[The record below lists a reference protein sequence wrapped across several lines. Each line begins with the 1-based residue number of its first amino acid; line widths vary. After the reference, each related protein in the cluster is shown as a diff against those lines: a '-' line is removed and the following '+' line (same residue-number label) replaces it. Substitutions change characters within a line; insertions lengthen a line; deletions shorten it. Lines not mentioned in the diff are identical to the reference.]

1 MSDRRVPGPATG
13 GGGRVGLE
21 PSTRYF
27 SSFVWNTVAKFGD
40 FGLAYLF
47 SVLLARM
54 LAPAG
59 YGAYASILSICTLVF
74 VFTSIG
80 IDNTIHRFVG
90 EASGSTETRRRIPT
104 LVRLLFFFRLV
115 LIAVLVTATVLAR
128 GWIAERFADDA
139 VAPLIA
145 AAALYLVTQSLVSFA
160 AGVLTGL
167 LRTRAVAAFTLVL
180 RIANLALA
188 YRLLGS
194 GAGVREIMLM
204 LGFTSAA
211 LFCGYLLKLLP
222 LFRGA
227 GTKIDSRSVAAFAVV
242 AWGLAIVNFG
252 LGKQSDVI
260 LLNAI
265 RHDTTEVALY
275 DVAYTLTQTVAM
287 LLTVGLT
294 GIALTLFSRRHGT
307 RPEGL
312 GSLWESFVALVG
324 TAVLPLVLFLIV
336 NARACVQVVYGA
348 QYAAAAAL
356 LPLYAVPMLVN
367 WTLGGGAS
375 STALHAANRIRT
387 VLWIRVATGAANVAL
402 NVVLIR
408 MWGPRGA
415 LVGTGVFAASAVA
428 LETTFVR
435 RMLGGRVPLRHLA
448 GVVPAAL
455 LAAIPSFFLR
465 PVGAVA
471 LIGHGVVFAA
481 IYVLVLHAT
490 RPLPRLD
497 EGLIRALPEPIAQRL
512 AALTREPN

>member
-1 MSDRRVPGPATG
+1 MSRGTG
-13 GGGRVGLE
+13 AGTGLE

-80 IDNTIHRFVG
+80 VDNTIHRFVG
-90 EASGSTETRRRIPT
+90 EASADDEGRRRIPT
-104 LVRLLFFFRLV
+104 LVRLLFSFRLV
-115 LIAVLVTATVLAR
+115 LVALLVTSAFLAR
-128 GWIAERFADDA
+128 GWIADRFADEA

-145 AAALYLVTQSLVSFA
+145 AASLYLVTQSLVSFA
-160 AGVLTGL
+160 AAVLTGL
-167 LRTRAVAAFTLVL
+167 LRTRAVAAFTVAL

-188 YRLLGS
+188 YWLLSS

-204 LGFTSAA
+204 LGATSAA
-211 LFCGYLLKLLP
+211 LFIGYLWKLLP
-222 LFRGA
+222 LFRGVA
-227 GTKIDSRSVAAFAVV
+227 TRIDARSVAAFAVI
-242 AWGLAIVNFG
+242 AWGLAVMNFG

-265 RHDTTEVALY
+265 RHDRTEVALY

-287 LLTVGLT
+287 LLTIGLS
-294 GIALTLFSRRHGT
+294 GIALTLFSKRHGS

-312 GSLWESFVALVG
+312 RPIWKSFVALVG

-336 NARACVQVVYGA
+336 NARGCVEAVYGA
-348 QYAAAAAL
+348 EYAAAGAM

-367 WTLGGGAS
+367 WLLGGGAS
-375 STALHAANRIRT
+375 STALHAANRIRV
-387 VLWIRVATGAANVAL
+387 VLWIRVATGALNVAV
-402 NVVLIR
+402 NVLLIR
-408 MWGPRGA
+408 AWGPRGA
-415 LVGTGVFAASAVA
+415 LVGTGVCASAAVA
-428 LETTFVR
+428 LEMTVVR
-435 RMLGGRVPLRHLA
+435 RMLGARVPLRHLV

-455 LAAIPSFFLR
+455 LAALPSFFLK
-465 PVGAVA
+465 PTGLVA
-471 LIGHGVVFAA
+471 LVGHGIVFAA
-481 IYVLVLHAT
+481 IYVLVLHWT

-497 EGLIRALPEPIAQRL
+497 DGLMRALPGPIAVRL
-512 AALTREPN
+512 ASLTRDST